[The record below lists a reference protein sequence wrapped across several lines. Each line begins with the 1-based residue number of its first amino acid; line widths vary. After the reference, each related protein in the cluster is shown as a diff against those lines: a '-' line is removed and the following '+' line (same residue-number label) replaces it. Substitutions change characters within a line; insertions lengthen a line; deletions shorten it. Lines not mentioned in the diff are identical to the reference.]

1 MHPSKFTSFALE
13 RPHSPHPWLSESSFR
28 KPPGLTPKPI
38 SLKGSNWGYTMV
50 YHVGCWPPS
59 SPVAPHV
66 LSSSHT
72 VPITSQLSGCENRL
86 RKRIQLPLCTPWL
99 QELESSKAQLG
110 TDENWKTIPFSFG
123 GPTFDNPNPFQTNF
137 PRNHCRSKRAEDS
150 QRCTFWPMSGVHL
163 YTWHCAAER
172 EANVFTQYVSFGP
185 CFWAEQ
191 LASSEGRAKLPW
203 LLQAWLP
210 ATKVTFCRL

>member
-1 MHPSKFTSFALE
+1 MWVADHPL
-13 RPHSPHPWLSESSFR
+13 
-28 KPPGLTPKPI
+28 
-38 SLKGSNWGYTMV
+38 
-50 YHVGCWPPS
+50 
-59 SPVAPHV
+59 APYV

-72 VPITSQLSGCENRL
+72 VPITSQLSGCENRP

-99 QELESSKAQLG
+99 QEPQSSKAQLG

-123 GPTFDNPNPFQTNF
+123 GPTFDHPNPFQTNF
-137 PRNHCRSKRAEDS
+137 PRNHYRSKRAEDS
-150 QRCTFWPMSGVHL
+150 QGCTFWPMSGVHL

-210 ATKVTFCRL
+210 ATKVTFFRL